1 MNMEHRCGYR
11 RPTST
16 AVVIRAANGLA
27 ARGHLCDISASGALV
42 RSHFPAPLHG
52 QVLLQFSEATRD
64 SRRSRPVVRG
74 EIVRHTSDG
83 FAIEWSEFS
92 PTAVRSLLREITGEM
107 TALQQAERATG
118 RIG

>member
-1 MNMEHRCGYR
+1 MNMEHRCGFR
-11 RPTST
+11 RPIST

-42 RSHFPAPLHG
+42 RTHFPAPLHG
-52 QVLLQFSEATRD
+52 QVLLQFIEIARE

-74 EIVRHTSDG
+74 EIVRHTADG

-92 PTAVRSLLREITGEM
+92 PTVVRSLLREITGEVA
-107 TALQQAERATG
+107 ALQRAERASG

>member
-11 RPTST
+11 RPIST

-27 ARGHLCDISASGALV
+27 ARGHLCEISASGALV

-52 QVLLQFSEATRD
+52 QVLLQFVEVSPE

-83 FAIEWSEFS
+83 FAIEWLEFS
-92 PTAVRSLLREITGEM
+92 PAVVRSLLRDISGEM
-107 TALQQAERATG
+107 AALQHAERASG
-118 RIG
+118 RAG